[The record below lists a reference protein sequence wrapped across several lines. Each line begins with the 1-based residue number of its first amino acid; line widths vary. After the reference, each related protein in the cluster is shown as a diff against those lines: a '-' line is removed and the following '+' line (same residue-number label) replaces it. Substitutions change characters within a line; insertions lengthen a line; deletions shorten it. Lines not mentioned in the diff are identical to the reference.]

1 MQKNQKAFLSALPV
15 DLTIDVAEESLL
27 SASGDV
33 FSLGTHLPFAV
44 LVPTKIVQVQKIW
57 VIAEKYRIALV
68 NRGAG
73 LSYTD
78 AVAPSRPGM
87 AALDLSKMN
96 SIGRPEQLD
105 RCITVE
111 GGATWKSLDHKLVGT
126 KLRVALSPPISGG
139 VSTVGGALAQGLPTG
154 LEAVIGVDVVTPQ
167 GALIKI
173 GPAHF
178 GEGQCGGHRM
188 MGADLLGLFIGT
200 GGIFGTIV
208 RAHLRLEP
216 IPQATVFRSYAVHDL
231 GASAELI
238 TELAFLAGRI
248 RLMAMPVQREADL
261 AQIPAKEKIKSGVK
275 SLRASGG
282 IGDFCKR
289 IGSLAQSAFGPRQ
302 ILDKAACVHVTIEAG
317 GSDEASRVASQVD
330 AIALHRA
337 AVRVSAAAPIIMQSR
352 PYSLRG
358 MLGPAGQ
365 RWVPVHAIGALS
377 QLSIYASITA
387 KFFKNKQCEFKAND
401 VEISWLIMAWPGKCV
416 VLEPM
421 FMWPAPLL
429 PAHKYAG
436 AIFDEINMD
445 WTKGSLAR
453 TELVAQYRAELVSEL
468 DAVGALHVQLG
479 KSYPYRTRLAEP
491 VSDLVGAI
499 KTHLDPAHLASPDNL
514 GFR

>member
-1 MQKNQKAFLSALPV
+1 VQANQAAFLTALPV
-15 DLTIDVAEESLL
+15 DLTIDLDEDKRLN
-27 SASGDV
+27 ASGDV
-33 FSLGTHLPFAV
+33 FSLGAHLPFAV
-44 LVPTKIVQVQKIW
+44 LVPTTIEQVQKIW
-57 VIAEKYRIALV
+57 VVADKYGIALV

-73 LSYTD
+73 LSYTS
-78 AVAPSRPGM
+78 AVVPSRPGM
-87 AALDLSKMN
+87 AVLDLTKMN
-96 SIGRPEQLD
+96 SVGTPEQLD

-111 GGATWKSLDHKLVGT
+111 GGATWKALDHVLVGT

-139 VSTVGGALAQGLPTG
+139 VSTIGGALAQGLPAG

-216 IPQATVFRSYAVHDL
+216 IPQAMAFRSYAVHDL

-238 TELAFLAGRI
+238 TQLALLSGRI
-248 RLMAMPVQREADL
+248 RLIAMPVRREADL
-261 AQIPAKEKIKSGVK
+261 AQIPTKEKINTALK
-275 SLRASGG
+275 SLSASGG
-282 IGDFCKR
+282 IGDFSR
-289 IGSLAQSAFGPRQ
+289 RAGSLVQSAFGPRQ
-302 ILDKAACVHVTIEAG
+302 VQDKSACVHVIIEAG
-317 GSDEASRVASQVD
+317 GADEASRVASQVD
-330 AIALHRA
+330 AIALDKA
-337 AVRVSAAAPIIMQSR
+337 AVRVSAALPAIMQSR

-358 MLGPAGQ
+358 MLGPTGQ

-377 QLSIYASITA
+377 QLSIYASATV
-387 KFFKNKQCEFKAND
+387 KFFKNKQSQFDAND
-401 VEISWLIMAWPGKCV
+401 IETSWLIMAWPGKCA

-429 PAHKYAG
+429 PAHKHAG
-436 AIFDEINMD
+436 DIFDQNNAE
-445 WTKGSLAR
+445 WTDVSLKR

-479 KSYPYRTRLAEP
+479 KSYPYRSRLAEP
-491 VSDLVGAI
+491 VADLVGAI

-514 GFR
+514 GFK

>member
-1 MQKNQKAFLSALPV
+1 MQANQKAFLSALPV

-33 FSLGTHLPFAV
+33 FSLGTHLPFTV
-44 LVPTKIVQVQKIW
+44 LIPTKIEQIQKIW
-57 VIAEKYRIALV
+57 VVAEKYRIALV

-78 AVAPSRPGM
+78 AVVTNSPGM
-87 AALDLSKMN
+87 AVIDLSKIN
-96 SIGRPEQLD
+96 FIGAPELLD

-111 GGATWKSLDHKLVGT
+111 GGATWKSLDDSLAGT
-126 KLRVALSPPISGG
+126 KLRVALNPPISGA
-139 VSTVGGALAQGLPTG
+139 VSTVGGALAQGLPAG
-154 LEAVIGVDVVTPQ
+154 LEAVIGVDIVTPK

-178 GEGQCGGHRM
+178 GEGQCGGDRM

-216 IPQATVFRSYAVHDL
+216 IPHAMAFRSYAVHDL
-231 GASAELI
+231 GASADLI
-238 TELAFLAGRI
+238 TDLTFVAGRI
-248 RLMAMPVQREADL
+248 RLIAMPVRREADL
-261 AQIPAKEKIKSGVK
+261 AQIPIREKINAGLK

-302 ILDKAACVHVTIEAG
+302 IRDKGACVHVIIEAG
-317 GSDEASRVASQVD
+317 GADEASRLASQVD
-330 AIALHRA
+330 SIALHRG
-337 AVRVSAAAPIIMQSR
+337 AVRVSAALPTIMQSR
-352 PYSLRG
+352 PYSLSG

-377 QLSIYASITA
+377 QLSVYASLTA
-387 KFFKNKQCEFKAND
+387 KFFKNKQHEFKAND
-401 VEISWLIMAWPGKCV
+401 IEISWLIMAWPGKCA

-436 AIFDEINMD
+436 TIFDEVNTD

-453 TELVAQYRAELVSEL
+453 TELVVRYRAELVSEL
-468 DAVGALHVQLG
+468 DASGALHIQLG
-479 KSYPYRTRLAEP
+479 QSYPYRTRLTQP